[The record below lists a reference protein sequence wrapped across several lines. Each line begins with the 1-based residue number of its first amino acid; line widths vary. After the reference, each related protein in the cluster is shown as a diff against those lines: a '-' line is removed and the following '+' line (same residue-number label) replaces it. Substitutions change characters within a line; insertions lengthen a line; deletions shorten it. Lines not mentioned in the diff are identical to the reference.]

1 MSSLRRQQI
10 KKRVEAYTQ
19 MDEIPKEVAEKIPAH
34 YMEDVP
40 ALLLQITK
48 HKANETQFVEMC
60 SDMNST
66 IEQLRI
72 EIKALKNQLRKNA
85 EKYDLNKEIFFPP
98 RDAVISEMNPKNNQP
113 D

>member
-40 ALLLQITK
+40 ALLLQITDGYK
-48 HKANETQFVEMC
+48 
-60 SDMNST
+60 S
-66 IEQLRI
+66 R
-72 EIKALKNQLRKNA
+72 
-85 EKYDLNKEIFFPP
+85 FFNGFYT
-98 RDAVISEMNPKNNQP
+98 VL
-113 D
+113 